1 MTAQAPGCAI
11 GASFRLPLP
20 VAVRRL
26 RPALAPIVLAE
37 SPSFIRG
44 TFMTSKS
51 VARRSLLAAALCSAS
66 LFTLPALAQQNVLK
80 VVPHSNLAVLDPIWT
95 TAYMSR
101 NHGYMIYDTLFGTDE
116 NGKVKPQMVES
127 WTESPDKRLWAFK
140 LRKGLEFHDGQ
151 PVTGEDVI
159 ASLQRWGKRDAM
171 GSALMQFV
179 TKMDSPTPDTF
190 RIFLGEANGFMIEAL
205 GKPSSNVPFIMPK
218 RIAETDAFKQIE
230 EHIGS
235 GPYTFKRDEFKPG
248 DKAVYLKNTKY
259 VPRSEPPSGT
269 TGGKRVYVD
278 RVEWN
283 LALRDAQAQVS
294 ALQKGEVDII
304 EALGF
309 DFFEAAKTDPNIQL
323 PKYSNYGLQY
333 MARFNHLHKPFD
345 NPKVRQA
352 VIAAFNQEAFLR
364 AQVGVKELYK
374 PCGSIFICGSPYG
387 SLAGSDLQMKSNMK
401 KAQDLLKASGYDG
414 TPIVVMK
421 PTDLASIQKLPDV
434 AAQLLRQAGFKVDL
448 QAMDWQ
454 TLVGRRAKK
463 DAPDKGG
470 WHMFLT
476 AWQAFDVW
484 SPIANPTT
492 DTRGEKSTWFGWAT
506 DDKMV
511 ELRDQFMR
519 ATDDAT
525 KKKLADQMHARMFEI
540 GTHVILGEYQQPMAA
555 RKNISGFFVTN
566 GNIYWNLKKN

>member
-1 MTAQAPGCAI
+1 M
-11 GASFRLPLP
+11 
-20 VAVRRL
+20 
-26 RPALAPIVLAE
+26 
-37 SPSFIRG
+37 SP
-44 TFMTSKS
+44 
-51 VARRSLLAAALCSAS
+51 RSLFKRSAAAFLVGAALTAAAPAS
-66 LFTLPALAQQNVLK
+66 AQQTVLR

-116 NGKVKPQMVES
+116 KGVIKPQMVES
-127 WTESPDKRLWAFK
+127 WTESPDHRLWTFK
-140 LRKGLEFHDGQ
+140 LRKGLEFHDGK
-151 PVTGEDVI
+151 PVTPDDVI

-171 GSALMQFV
+171 GSALFQFV
-179 TKMDSPTPDTF
+179 QRMDSPAPDTF
-190 RIFLGEANGFMIEAL
+190 RIFLGEACGFMLEAL

-218 RIAETDAFKQIE
+218 RVADTDPFKQIE
-230 EHIGS
+230 DYVGS
-235 GPYTFKRDEFKPG
+235 GPYIFKADEFKPG

-259 VPRSEPPSGT
+259 VPRSEAPSGT

-283 LALRDAQAQVS
+283 LALRDTQAQVS

-309 DFFEAAKTDPNIQL
+309 DHFETVKKDDTLQM
-323 PKYSNYGLQY
+323 PKYATYGLQY
-333 MARFNHLHKPFD
+333 MARFNHLNKPFD
-345 NPKVRQA
+345 NPKVREA
-352 VIAAFNQEAFLR
+352 AIAAFSQEAFLR

-374 PCGSIFICGSPYG
+374 PCGSMFICNTPYG
-387 SLAGSDLQMKSNMK
+387 STAGSDVQMKSNMK

-414 TPIVVMK
+414 TPIVLMK

-434 AAQLLRQAGFKVDL
+434 GAQLLRQAGFKVDL

-463 DAPDKGG
+463 DPIDKGG
-470 WHMFLT
+470 WHMFMT

-511 ELRDQFMR
+511 TLRNQFMR
-519 ATDDAT
+519 ATDEAE
-525 KKKLADQMHARMFEI
+525 KKKIADQMHARMYEI
-540 GTHVILGEYQQPMAA
+540 GTHVILGEFNQPMAA

>member
-1 MTAQAPGCAI
+1 MKFQRKTW
-11 GASFRLPLP
+11 
-20 VAVRRL
+20 V
-26 RPALAPIVLAE
+26 ALALAVGAVLAQPHAVAQE
-37 SPSFIRG
+37 S
-44 TFMTSKS
+44 
-51 VARRSLLAAALCSAS
+51 
-66 LFTLPALAQQNVLK
+66 VLRI
-80 VVPHSNLAVLDPIWT
+80 VPHSNLAVLDPIWT

-116 NGKVKPQMVES
+116 NAKIKPQMVES
-127 WTESPDKRLWAFK
+127 WTESGDHRLWSFK
-140 LRKGLEFHDGQ
+140 LRKGLAFHDGA
-151 PVTGEDVI
+151 PVTGDDVI

-171 GSALMQFV
+171 GSALMTFV
-179 TKMDSPTPDTF
+179 QSMDSPTPDTF
-190 RIFLGEANGFMIEAL
+190 RIFLGEACGFVLEAL

-218 RIAETDAFKQIE
+218 RVAETDAFKQIE
-230 EHIGS
+230 DYIGS
-235 GPYTFKRDEFKPG
+235 GPFIFKKDEFKPG

-269 TGGKRVYVD
+269 AGGKNVYVD

-283 LALRDAQAQVS
+283 LALRDAQAQVN
-294 ALQKGEVDII
+294 ALKNGEVDII

-309 DFFEAAKTDPNIQL
+309 DHYETVKADTTLQL
-323 PKYSNYGLQY
+323 PLYANLGLQY

-345 NPKVRQA
+345 NAKVRQA
-352 VIAAFNQEAFLR
+352 AIAAMTQEPFLR

-374 PCGSIFICGSPYG
+374 TCPSMFVCNTPYG
-387 SLAGSDLQMKSNMK
+387 SLAGSDLQAKSTMK

-414 TPIVVMK
+414 TPIVIMK

-476 AWQAFDVW
+476 AWNVFDVW
-484 SPIANPTT
+484 SPIANPTM
-492 DTRGEKSTWFGWAT
+492 DTRGEKSGWFGWAS
-506 DDKMV
+506 DDKMI
-511 ELRDQFMR
+511 EIRNQFMR
-519 ATDDAT
+519 ATDEPT
-525 KKKLADQMHARMFEI
+525 KKKLADQLHARAFEV
-540 GTHVILGEYQQPMAA
+540 GTHAPLGEYNQPMAT
-555 RKNISGFFVTN
+555 RKNITGFFITN
-566 GNIYWNLKKN
+566 GNIYWNLKKSLNPA

>member
-1 MTAQAPGCAI
+1 MITH
-11 GASFRLPLP
+11 
-20 VAVRRL
+20 RRSIL
-26 RPALAPIVLAE
+26 ALVLAALAATAMPQAH
-37 SPSFIRG
+37 
-44 TFMTSKS
+44 
-51 VARRSLLAAALCSAS
+51 
-66 LFTLPALAQQNVLK
+66 AQSNVLR
-80 VVPHSNLAVLDPIWT
+80 VVPHSNLAILDPIWT

-116 NGKVKPQMVES
+116 NAKIKPQMVES
-127 WTESPDKRLWAFK
+127 WTESGDHRLWTFK
-140 LRKGLEFHDGQ
+140 LRKGLEFHDGK
-151 PVTGEDVI
+151 PVTGDDVI

-171 GSALMQFV
+171 GSALFQFV
-179 TKMDSPTPDTF
+179 QRMDSPAPDTF
-190 RIFLGEANGFMIEAL
+190 RIFLGEACGFVLEAL

-235 GPYTFKRDEFKPG
+235 GPYTFKKDDFKPG

-259 VPRSEPPSGT
+259 VPRSEPPSGS
-269 TGGKRVYVD
+269 TGGKHVYVD

-283 LALRDAQAQVS
+283 LALRDAQAQVN
-294 ALQKGEVDII
+294 ALKNGEVDII

-309 DFFEAAKTDPNIQL
+309 DHYETVKADSSLQL
-323 PKYSNYGLQY
+323 PKYANYGLQY

-345 NPKVRQA
+345 NAKVRQA
-352 VIAAFNQEAFLR
+352 AIAAFSQEPFLR

-374 PCGSIFICGSPYG
+374 SCASMFVCGTPYG
-387 SLAGSDLQMKSNMK
+387 TTAGSDLQAKSNMK

-414 TPIVVMK
+414 TPIVIMK

-476 AWQAFDVW
+476 AWQTFDVW
-484 SPIANPTT
+484 SPIANPTM
-492 DTRGEKSTWFGWAT
+492 DARGEKSGWFGWAK

-511 ELRDQFMR
+511 ELRNEFMR
-519 ATDDAT
+519 ATDTAT
-525 KKKLADQMHARMFEI
+525 KKKLAEALHVRAFEV
-540 GTHVILGEYQQPMAA
+540 GTHAPLGEYDQPMAA
-555 RKNISGFFVTN
+555 RKAISGFFVTN
-566 GNIYWNLKKN
+566 GNLYWNLKKN

>member
-1 MTAQAPGCAI
+1 MK
-11 GASFRLPLP
+11 SFQ
-20 VAVRRL
+20 
-26 RPALAPIVLAE
+26 
-37 SPSFIRG
+37 
-44 TFMTSKS
+44 
-51 VARRSLLAAALCSAS
+51 RSLLAAGA
-66 LFTLPALAQQNVLK
+66 FALATLSATSTSAQGTVLR
-80 VVPHSNLAVLDPIWT
+80 VVPHSNLAILDPIWT

-116 NGKVKPQMVES
+116 NAKIKPQMVES
-127 WTESPDKRLWAFK
+127 WTESPDKRLWTFK
-140 LRKGLEFHDGQ
+140 LRKGLEFHDGK
-151 PVTGEDVI
+151 PVTPDDVI

-171 GSALMQFV
+171 GSALFQFV
-179 TKMDSPTPDTF
+179 QRMDSPAPDTF
-190 RIFLGEANGFMIEAL
+190 RIFLGEACGFLLEAL

-218 RIAETDAFKQIE
+218 RMAETDAFKQIE

-235 GPYTFKRDEFKPG
+235 GPYVFKRDEFKPG

-269 TGGKRVYVD
+269 TGGKVVNVD

-294 ALQKGEVDII
+294 ALKKGEVDII

-309 DFFEAAKTDPNIQL
+309 DHYEAVKGDTSLQM
-323 PKYSNYGLQY
+323 PKYANYGLQY

-345 NPKVRQA
+345 DAKVRQA
-352 VIAAFNQEAFLR
+352 AIAAMTQEPFLR

-374 PCGSIFICGSPYG
+374 PCASMFVCGTPYG
-387 SLAGSDLQMKSNMK
+387 STSGSDLQAKSSMK

-414 TPIVVMK
+414 TPIVIMK

-476 AWQAFDVW
+476 AWQTFDVW
-484 SPIANPTT
+484 SPIANPTM
-492 DTRGEKSTWFGWAT
+492 DTRGEKSGWFGWASDEQMT
-506 DDKMV
+506 K
-511 ELRDQFMR
+511 LRNEFMR
-519 ATDDAT
+519 ATDDNT
-525 KKKLADQMHARMFEI
+525 KKRLADQLHARAFEV
-540 GTHVILGEYQQPMAA
+540 GTHAPLGEYMQPMAA
-555 RKNISGFFVTN
+555 AKNVSGFFVTN

>member
-1 MTAQAPGCAI
+1 MK
-11 GASFRLPLP
+11 LN
-20 VAVRRL
+20 RR
-26 RPALAPIVLAE
+26 
-37 SPSFIRG
+37 
-44 TFMTSKS
+44 
-51 VARRSLLAAALCSAS
+51 LAAAAALSVLS
-66 LFTLPALAQQNVLK
+66 LATSVPALAQGTVLR
-80 VVPHSNLAVLDPIWT
+80 VVPHSNLAILDPIWT

-116 NGKVKPQMVES
+116 TGKVKPQMVES
-127 WTESPDKRLWAFK
+127 WTVSGDNRLWTFK
-140 LRKGLEFHDGQ
+140 LRKGLEFHDGK
-151 PVTGEDVI
+151 PVTGDDVI
-159 ASLQRWGKRDAM
+159 ASLNRWGKRDAM
-171 GSALMQFV
+171 GSALYQFV
-179 TKMDSPTPDTF
+179 SRMDSPAPDTF
-190 RIFLGEANGFMIEAL
+190 RIFLGEACGFVLEAL
-205 GKPSSNVPFIMPK
+205 GKPGSNVPFIMPK

-248 DKAVYLKNTKY
+248 DKAVYLKNAKY

-269 TGGKRVYVD
+269 TGGKHVYVD

-283 LALRDAQAQVS
+283 LALRDAQAQVN
-294 ALQKGEVDII
+294 ALQKGEVDIV

-309 DFFEAAKTDPNIQL
+309 DHYETAKADTANMQL
-323 PKYSNYGLQY
+323 PKYATYGLQY

-352 VIAAFNQEAFLR
+352 AIAAMSQEPFLR

-374 PCGSIFICGSPYG
+374 TCPSMFICNTPYG
-387 SLAGSDLQMKSNMK
+387 SLAGSDLQAKSNMK
-401 KAQDLLKASGYDG
+401 KAQELLKASGYDG
-414 TPIVVMK
+414 TPIVIMK

-463 DAPDKGG
+463 DPIDKGG

-476 AWQAFDVW
+476 AWQTFDVW
-484 SPIANPTT
+484 SPIANPTM
-492 DTRGEKSTWFGWAT
+492 DTRGEKSGWFGWAS
-506 DDKMV
+506 DDKLAG
-511 ELRDQFMR
+511 LRNEFMR

-525 KKKLADQMHARMFEI
+525 KKKLADQIHARAFEI
-540 GTHVILGEYQQPMAA
+540 GTHAPLGEYMQPMAA
-555 RKNISGFFVTN
+555 RKNISGFFITN
-566 GNIYWNLKKN
+566 SNIYWNLKKQ